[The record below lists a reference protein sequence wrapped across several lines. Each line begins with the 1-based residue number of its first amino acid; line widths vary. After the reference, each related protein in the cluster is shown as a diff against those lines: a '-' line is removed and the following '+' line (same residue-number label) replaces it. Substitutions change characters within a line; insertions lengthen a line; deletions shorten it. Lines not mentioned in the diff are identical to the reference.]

1 MLNLY
6 WWCNNYYLDIRT
18 SINPIIWT
26 SMSWKKLKDKFDEWM
41 VIWIVFTF
49 MASATI
55 FQTFYILKLKSE
67 LKLFQNNDKH
77 SKSTRTR

>member
-6 WWCNNYYLDIRT
+6 RWCYSDRLYIRG
-18 SINPIIWT
+18 SINPIIWIT
-26 SMSWKKLKDKFDEWM
+26 MSWKKLKDKFDEWM
-41 VIWIVFTF
+41 AIWIVFTF

-77 SKSTRTR
+77 SKSTRVR

>member
-1 MLNLY
+1 MSNLH
-6 WWCNNYYLDIRT
+6 WWCYSDHLHIRT
-18 SINPIIWT
+18 SINPIIWR

-41 VIWIVFTF
+41 AIWIVFTF

-55 FQTFYILKLKSE
+55 FQTFYILHLKSE

-77 SKSTRTR
+77 SKSTRVR